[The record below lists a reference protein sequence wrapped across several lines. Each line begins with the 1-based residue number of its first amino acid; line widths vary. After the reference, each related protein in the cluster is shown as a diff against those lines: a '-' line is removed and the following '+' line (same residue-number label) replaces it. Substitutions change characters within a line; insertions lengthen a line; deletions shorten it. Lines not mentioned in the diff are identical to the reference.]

1 MSRLFYNLKQSFV
14 QMGRNKG
21 MYFTTIMAITA
32 MMLILGIFFVALVNV
47 NIFTRSI
54 EKDYNVMQVYVKADT
69 KQQDAE
75 ALGAELQEMYPGC
88 DVEVMYGGQPLYY
101 YLLSVE

>member
-1 MSRLFYNLKQSFV
+1 MRSNDV
-14 QMGRNKG
+14 HE
-21 MYFTTIMAITA
+21 
-32 MMLILGIFFVALVNV
+32 VALQL
-47 NIFTRSI
+47 IRSI
-54 EKDYNVMQVYVKADT
+54 VCEDDSLITVYYGADT